1 MSNNVFICHHSADV
15 PKLRDLLDNLRGKGY
30 DVRSSS
36 LQEDKNNKVVHK
48 GKHVADATV
57 ARYIRRA
64 IKWAGT
70 FVVLIGEHTH
80 ERAWVNYEIRNAH
93 FQGKKIIG
101 VYKYGCAQTAEL
113 PEAYKRYGTSP
124 IGWNS
129 MDKLAGMIL
138 GNVEPAE
145 LPDGTPTTKS
155 IYPMIYI
162 NCSDAFIFIQSR
174 T

>member
-15 PKLRDLLDNLRGKGY
+15 PKLRDLLDNLRSKGY

-36 LQEDKNNKVVHK
+36 LQEDKDNKVVHK

-70 FVVLIGEHTH
+70 FIVLIGEHTH
-80 ERAWVNYEIRNAH
+80 ERAWVNFEIRNAH

-129 MDKLAGMIL
+129 MDKLAGMIQ
-138 GNVEPAE
+138 GNVVPPE

-162 NCSDAFIFIQSR
+162 ECK
-174 T
+174 

>member
-1 MSNNVFICHHSADV
+1 M
-15 PKLRDLLDNLRGKGY
+15 
-30 DVRSSS
+30 
-36 LQEDKNNKVVHK
+36 
-48 GKHVADATV
+48 
-57 ARYIRRA
+57 
-64 IKWAGT
+64 
-70 FVVLIGEHTH
+70 IGEHTH

-129 MDKLAGMIL
+129 MDKLAGMIQ
-138 GNVEPAE
+138 GNVVPPE

-162 NCSDAFIFIQSR
+162 ECK
-174 T
+174 

>member
-15 PKLRDLLDNLRGKGY
+15 PKLRDLLDNLRSKGY

-36 LQEDKNNKVVHK
+36 LQEDKDNKVVHK

-70 FVVLIGEHTH
+70 FIVLIGEHTH
-80 ERAWVNYEIRNAH
+80 ERAWVNYEIRTAH

-129 MDKLAGMIL
+129 MDKLAGMIQ
-138 GNVEPAE
+138 GNVVPLE

-162 NCSDAFIFIQSR
+162 ECK
-174 T
+174 

>member
-15 PKLRDLLDNLRGKGY
+15 PKLRDLLDNLRSKGY

-36 LQEDKNNKVVHK
+36 LQEDKDNKVVHK

-70 FVVLIGEHTH
+70 LIVLIGEHTH

-129 MDKLAGMIL
+129 MDKLAGMIQ
-138 GNVEPAE
+138 GNVVPPE

-162 NCSDAFIFIQSR
+162 ECK
-174 T
+174 

>member
-15 PKLRDLLDNLRGKGY
+15 PKLRDLLDNLRSKGY

-36 LQEDKNNKVVHK
+36 LQEDNDNKVVHK

-70 FVVLIGEHTH
+70 FIVLIGEHTH

-129 MDKLAGMIL
+129 MDKLAGMIQ
-138 GNVEPAE
+138 GNVVPPE

-162 NCSDAFIFIQSR
+162 ECK
-174 T
+174 

>member
-15 PKLRDLLDNLRGKGY
+15 PKLRDLLDNLRSKGY

-36 LQEDKNNKVVHK
+36 LQEDNDNKVVHK

-70 FVVLIGEHTH
+70 FIVLIGEHTH

-124 IGWNS
+124 VGWNS
-129 MDKLAGMIL
+129 MDKLAGMIQ
-138 GNVEPAE
+138 GNVVPPE

-162 NCSDAFIFIQSR
+162 ECK
-174 T
+174 

>member
-162 NCSDAFIFIQSR
+162 NCK
-174 T
+174 

>member
-15 PKLRDLLDNLRGKGY
+15 PKLRDLLDNLRSKGY

-36 LQEDKNNKVVHK
+36 LQEDKDNKVVHK

-70 FVVLIGEHTH
+70 FIVLIGELTH

-129 MDKLAGMIL
+129 MDKLAGMIQ
-138 GNVEPAE
+138 GNVVPPE

-162 NCSDAFIFIQSR
+162 ECK
-174 T
+174 

>member
-1 MSNNVFICHHSADV
+1 MVVEPYKITLLMKNVFICHHSADV
-15 PKLRDLLDNLRGKGY
+15 PKLRDLLDNLNSKGY
-30 DVRSSS
+30 QVRSSS
-36 LQEDKNNKVVHK
+36 LQEDKDNRVVHK

-70 FVVLIGEHTH
+70 FIVLIGEHTH

-93 FQGKKIIG
+93 LQGKKIIG
-101 VYKYGCAQTAEL
+101 VYKYGCAQNAEL

-129 MDKLAGMIL
+129 IDKLAGMIE
-138 GNVEPAE
+138 GKVEPAE
-145 LPDGTPTTKS
+145 LPDGS
-155 IYPMIYI
+155 ASMV
-162 NCSDAFIFIQSR
+162 IFIQ
-174 T
+174 

>member
-15 PKLRDLLDNLRGKGY
+15 PKLRDLLDKLRSKGY

-36 LQEDKNNKVVHK
+36 LQEDKDNKVVHK

-70 FVVLIGEHTH
+70 FIVLIGEHTH

-129 MDKLAGMIL
+129 MDKLAGMIQ
-138 GNVEPAE
+138 GNVVPPE

-162 NCSDAFIFIQSR
+162 ECK
-174 T
+174 

>member
-15 PKLRDLLDNLRGKGY
+15 PKLRDLLNNLRSKGY

-36 LQEDKNNKVVHK
+36 LQEDKDNKVVHK

-70 FVVLIGEHTH
+70 FIVLIGEHTH

-129 MDKLAGMIL
+129 MDKLAGMIQ
-138 GNVEPAE
+138 GNVVPPE
-145 LPDGTPTTKS
+145 LPDGTSTTKS

-162 NCSDAFIFIQSR
+162 ECK
-174 T
+174 

>member
-15 PKLRDLLDNLRGKGY
+15 PKLRDLLDNLRSKGY

-36 LQEDKNNKVVHK
+36 LQEDKDNKVVHK

-70 FVVLIGEHTH
+70 FIVFIGEHTH

-129 MDKLAGMIL
+129 MDKLAGMIQ
-138 GNVEPAE
+138 GNVVPLE

-162 NCSDAFIFIQSR
+162 ECK
-174 T
+174 

>member
-15 PKLRDLLDNLRGKGY
+15 PKLRDLLDNLRSKGY

-36 LQEDKNNKVVHK
+36 LQEDKDNKVVHK

-70 FVVLIGEHTH
+70 FIVLIGDHTH

-129 MDKLAGMIL
+129 MDKLAGMIQ
-138 GNVEPAE
+138 GNVVPPE

-162 NCSDAFIFIQSR
+162 ECK
-174 T
+174 

>member
-15 PKLRDLLDNLRGKGY
+15 PKLRDVLDNRRSKGY

-36 LQEDKNNKVVHK
+36 LQEDKDNKVVHK

-70 FVVLIGEHTH
+70 FIVLIGEHTH

-129 MDKLAGMIL
+129 MDKLAGMIQ
-138 GNVEPAE
+138 GNVVPPE

-162 NCSDAFIFIQSR
+162 ECK
-174 T
+174 

>member
-1 MSNNVFICHHSADV
+1 MSNNVFIFHHSADV
-15 PKLRDLLDNLRGKGY
+15 PKLRDLLDNLRSKGY

-36 LQEDKNNKVVHK
+36 LQEDKDNKVVHK

-70 FVVLIGEHTH
+70 FIVLIGEHTH

-129 MDKLAGMIL
+129 MDKLAGMIH
-138 GNVEPAE
+138 GNVVPPE

-162 NCSDAFIFIQSR
+162 ECK
-174 T
+174 

>member
-15 PKLRDLLDNLRGKGY
+15 PKLRDLLDNLRSKGY

-36 LQEDKNNKVVHK
+36 LQEDKDNKVVHK

-57 ARYIRRA
+57 ARYIRSA

-70 FVVLIGEHTH
+70 FIVLIGEHTH
-80 ERAWVNYEIRNAH
+80 ERAWVNYELRNPH

-129 MDKLAGMIL
+129 MDKLAGMIQ
-138 GNVEPAE
+138 GNVVPPE

-162 NCSDAFIFIQSR
+162 ECK
-174 T
+174 

>member
-15 PKLRDLLDNLRGKGY
+15 PKLRDLLDNLRSKGY

-36 LQEDKNNKVVHK
+36 LQEDKDYKVVHK

-70 FVVLIGEHTH
+70 FIVLIGEHTH

-129 MDKLAGMIL
+129 MDKLAGMIQ
-138 GNVEPAE
+138 GNVVPPE

-162 NCSDAFIFIQSR
+162 ECK
-174 T
+174 

>member
-15 PKLRDLLDNLRGKGY
+15 PKLRDLLDNLRSKGY
-30 DVRSSS
+30 DIRSSS
-36 LQEDKNNKVVHK
+36 LQEDKDNKVVHK

-70 FVVLIGEHTH
+70 FIVLIGEHTH

-129 MDKLAGMIL
+129 MDKLAGMIQ
-138 GNVEPAE
+138 VYVVPPE

-162 NCSDAFIFIQSR
+162 ECK
-174 T
+174 

>member
-15 PKLRDLLDNLRGKGY
+15 PKLRDLLNNLRSKGY
-30 DVRSSS
+30 DVKSSS
-36 LQEDKNNKVVHK
+36 LQEDKDNKVVHK

-70 FVVLIGEHTH
+70 FIVLIGEHTH

-129 MDKLAGMIL
+129 MDKLAGMIQ
-138 GNVEPAE
+138 GNVVPPE

-162 NCSDAFIFIQSR
+162 ECK
-174 T
+174 

>member
-15 PKLRDLLDNLRGKGY
+15 PKLRDLLDNLRSKGY

-36 LQEDKNNKVVHK
+36 LQEDKDNKVVHK

-70 FVVLIGEHTH
+70 FIVLIGEHTH

-113 PEAYKRYGTSP
+113 PESYIRYGTSP

-129 MDKLAGMIL
+129 MDKLAGMIQ
-138 GNVEPAE
+138 GNVVPPE

-162 NCSDAFIFIQSR
+162 ECK
-174 T
+174 

>member
-15 PKLRDLLDNLRGKGY
+15 PKLRDLLDNLRSKGY

-36 LQEDKNNKVVHK
+36 LQEDKDNKVVHK

-70 FVVLIGEHTH
+70 FIVLIGEHTH
-80 ERAWVNYEIRNAH
+80 ERAWVNYEIQNAH

-124 IGWNS
+124 VGWNS
-129 MDKLAGMIL
+129 MDKLAGMIQ
-138 GNVEPAE
+138 GNVVPPE

-162 NCSDAFIFIQSR
+162 ECK
-174 T
+174 

>member
-15 PKLRDLLDNLRGKGY
+15 PKLRDLLDNLRSKGY

-36 LQEDKNNKVVHK
+36 LQEDNDNKVVHK

-70 FVVLIGEHTH
+70 FIVLIGEHTH
-80 ERAWVNYEIRNAH
+80 ERAWVNYEIQNAH

-124 IGWNS
+124 VGWNS
-129 MDKLAGMIL
+129 MDKLAGMIQ
-138 GNVEPAE
+138 GNVVPPE

-162 NCSDAFIFIQSR
+162 ECK
-174 T
+174 

>member
-15 PKLRDLLDNLRGKGY
+15 PKLRDLLDNLRSKGY

-36 LQEDKNNKVVHK
+36 LQEDKDNKVVHK

-70 FVVLIGEHTH
+70 FIVLIGEHTY

-129 MDKLAGMIL
+129 MDKLAGMIQ
-138 GNVEPAE
+138 GNVVPPE

-155 IYPMIYI
+155 RYPMIYI
-162 NCSDAFIFIQSR
+162 ECK
-174 T
+174 

>member
-15 PKLRDLLDNLRGKGY
+15 PKLRDLLDNLRSKGY

-36 LQEDKNNKVVHK
+36 LQEDKDNKVVHK

-70 FVVLIGEHTH
+70 FIVLIGEHTH

-129 MDKLAGMIL
+129 MDKLAGMIQ
-138 GNVEPAE
+138 GNVVPPE

-155 IYPMIYI
+155 IYPII
-162 NCSDAFIFIQSR
+162 SVQ
-174 T
+174 

>member
-15 PKLRDLLDNLRGKGY
+15 PKLRDLLDNLRSKGY

-36 LQEDKNNKVVHK
+36 LQEDKDNKVVHK

-70 FVVLIGEHTH
+70 FIVLIGEHTH

-129 MDKLAGMIL
+129 MDKLTGMIQ
-138 GNVEPAE
+138 GNVVPPE

-162 NCSDAFIFIQSR
+162 ECK
-174 T
+174 

>member
-15 PKLRDLLDNLRGKGY
+15 PKLRDLLDNLRSKGY

-36 LQEDKNNKVVHK
+36 LQEDKDNKVVHK

-57 ARYIRRA
+57 ARYIRIA

-70 FVVLIGEHTH
+70 FIVLIGEHTH

-129 MDKLAGMIL
+129 MDKLAGMIQ
-138 GNVEPAE
+138 GNVVPPE

-162 NCSDAFIFIQSR
+162 ECK
-174 T
+174 

>member
-1 MSNNVFICHHSADV
+1 M
-15 PKLRDLLDNLRGKGY
+15 
-30 DVRSSS
+30 
-36 LQEDKNNKVVHK
+36 HK

-70 FVVLIGEHTH
+70 FIVLIGEHTH

-93 FQGKKIIG
+93 LQGKKIIG
-101 VYKYGCAQTAEL
+101 VYKYGCAQNAEL

-129 MDKLAGMIL
+129 IDKLAGMIE
-138 GNVEPAE
+138 GKVEPAE
-145 LPDGTPTTKS
+145 LPDGTPFLDR
-155 IYPMIYI
+155 IYQMIYI
-162 NCSDAFIFIQSR
+162 ECNKR
-174 T
+174 